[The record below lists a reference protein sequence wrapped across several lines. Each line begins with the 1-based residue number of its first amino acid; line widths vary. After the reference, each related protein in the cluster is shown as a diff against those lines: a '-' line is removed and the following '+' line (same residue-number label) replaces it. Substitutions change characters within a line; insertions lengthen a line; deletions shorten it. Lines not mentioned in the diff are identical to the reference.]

1 MNWDWEKLRE
11 QQERNKK
18 GRDQKPGGPEGGG
31 GPPPPPN
38 FDEILNQFKK
48 LKLPG
53 GFLAVLVLI
62 LLYFGQ
68 TMVYQINVGEVGMI
82 QRFGKYNRETPSGL
96 HFKMPDGIEKLTKV
110 DVEFVRKVEFGLSGA
125 VSANNRYSLARSMES
140 SLMLTGDLNVALV
153 PWLVQYR
160 IDDPYKY
167 LFKVN
172 DPDRLL
178 EDLSEASMQLVVGDR
193 SINEVIIKREE
204 IANDCMVVL
213 QKELDL
219 AETGIRV
226 KTIEMQK
233 TNVPE
238 RVQPSFNMV
247 NKAEQEKE
255 RMILKAQEEYN
266 TIIPAA
272 KGEAERTIK
281 MAEGYAL
288 ERINQAE
295 GDAARFTSVYEEYIK
310 AKDVTRRRI
319 YLETLKDIFP
329 KIGSKYLIDSSQK
342 NLLPLLQLENQNGV
356 IK

>member
-11 QQERNKK
+11 QQEKNRR
-18 GRDQKPGGPEGGG
+18 GREQKPGGPGDGGG
-31 GPPPPPN
+31 GPPPPN
-38 FDEILNQFKK
+38 LDDILNQFKK
-48 LKLPG
+48 FKLPG

-68 TMVYQINVGEVGMI
+68 TMVYQINVGEVGII

-96 HFKMPDGIEKLTKV
+96 HFKLPDGIEKLTKV
-110 DVEFVRKVEFGLSGA
+110 DVEFVRKVEFGVVGATSG
-125 VSANNRYSLARSMES
+125 NNRYSTPSVES
-140 SLMLTGDLNVALV
+140 TLMLTGDLNVALV

-160 IDDPYKY
+160 IDDPQKY
-167 LFKVN
+167 LFKVH

-178 EDLSEASMQLVVGDR
+178 KDLSEACMQLVVGDR
-193 SINEVIIKREE
+193 SVNEVIIKREE
-204 IANDCMVVL
+204 IANDCMALL
-213 QKELDL
+213 QKELDF

-295 GDAARFTSVYEEYIK
+295 GDASRFISVYNEYIK
-310 AKDVTRRRI
+310 AKDVTKRRI

-329 KIGSKYLIDSSQK
+329 KIGNKYLIDSSQK